1 MINNSK
7 KTKEMILE
15 SHKNNPLNKLCV
27 GNAEIESVSVFKLL
41 LFVFF
46 STYPA
51 PILQYKVLS
60 VVYQLWFVALSALL
74 IESRSNLFYFIVDV

>member
-46 STYPA
+46 QH
-51 PILQYKVLS
+51 ILPLSCHTKCYQSFISYGLLHYQY
-60 VVYQLWFVALSALL
+60 Y
-74 IESRSNLFYFIVDV
+74 